1 MERITRK
8 EFENL
13 LTSKESY
20 FIGSVFNKMSIEEFL
35 KVLEN
40 NQVRIKESKDIYKLR
55 SAIKHSNSLEFKNVK
70 INEKK
75 ESSWLYFNENGTKR
89 FYKFNDFVVY
99 HNEDVNFIVYLIK
112 Q

>member
-20 FIGSVFNKMSIEEFL
+20 FIGSIFNKLTSEEFL
-35 KVLEN
+35 KVLEKN
-40 NQVRIKESKDIYKLR
+40 ESNIKESKEFYSLR
-55 SAIKHSNSLEFKNVK
+55 SALKHSNSLEFKNVK

-99 HNEDVNFIVYLIK
+99 HNEEVNFIVYLIK

>member
-20 FIGSVFNKMSIEEFL
+20 FIQASFYQGAIE
-35 KVLEN
+35 KVLEA
-40 NQVRIKESKDIYKLR
+40 IKEKENYFLENQGKFELR
-55 SAIKHSNSLEFKNVK
+55 SAIKHSNSLEFKSVK

-99 HNEDVNFIVYLIK
+99 HYENVNFIVYLIK